1 MEITLIKKLLDYANK
16 PALQDIRWG
25 AVGYVALITTIINL
39 MMLFIPIYILQ
50 IFDRVIIARSV
61 DTLLAMAVGMSVIL
75 LIVGTLETYRAYLQV
90 RISNHMDIELG
101 KKLMSAM
108 SSLAIQTSKVSTQ
121 PLSDLNQIRM
131 FVTSTRGGIVSF
143 FDAPWIPVFLIIVYI
158 IHPML
163 GFVMLGFMATFFILT
178 YLSEL
183 SVAPASIAANEANS
197 IATAKAMDTLKNA
210 QVVNAM
216 GMHGTMQRIWQ
227 KYKFQ
232 SIGINS
238 DASEKNAKY
247 DAMATT
253 LQQAQMVV
261 IFSVGAYLVIM
272 NDLSIGG
279 MIAANILSSRGSQP
293 FQSLISG
300 WKSFGHSSIALDR
313 LNELL
318 SIYYSESK
326 GMQLPE
332 PKGKVALENVYYRP
346 GGSKVAIIQGVSL
359 NFDAGDFV
367 GIIGPNGSGKS
378 TLAKLIV
385 GVYQPVSGH
394 VRLDDAELSDWDR
407 EILGQYIGYL
417 PQDVL
422 LFDGSIKDNISRF
435 LDVEDK
441 LVIEAAQLAGV
452 HKMILNLSDGY
463 ETKIGQGGIQLSGGQ
478 MQRIALA
485 RAFFGTPKLLVLD
498 EPNASLDSAGE
509 KALFGALKRA
519 KESGITIVAITHK
532 PNLLFNADK
541 ICTMMQGKITSVKSP
556 SEVLENFKNKTPLL
570 QNKANGQEK

>member
-1 MEITLIKKLLDYANK
+1 MIKKLLDYVNK
-16 PALQDIRWG
+16 PALQDIRWS
-25 AVGYVALITTIINL
+25 AVAYVAIITTIINL

-61 DTLLAMAVGMSVIL
+61 DTLIAMGVGMSVIL
-75 LIVGTLETYRAYLQV
+75 LIIGTLETYRAYLQV
-90 RISNHMDIELG
+90 RISNHLDIEVG

-108 SSLAIQTSKVSTQ
+108 SNLAIQTSKVSTQ

-158 IHPML
+158 IHPVL
-163 GFVMLGFMATFFILT
+163 GLVMLGFMTTFFVLT

-197 IATAKAMDTLKNA
+197 LATAKAMDTLKNA

-216 GMHGTMQRIWQ
+216 GMHLTMQKMWQ

-279 MIAANILSSRGSQP
+279 MIAANMLSSRGSQP

-318 SIYYSESK
+318 SAYYSESK
-326 GMQLPE
+326 GMHLPE
-332 PKGKVALENVYYRP
+332 PKGKIGLENVYYRP
-346 GGSKVAIIQGVSL
+346 AGAKVAIIQGVSL
-359 NFDAGDFV
+359 QLGAGKFL

-385 GVYQPVSGH
+385 GVYQPISGH
-394 VRLDDAELSDWDR
+394 VRLDGAELSDWDR
-407 EILGQYIGYL
+407 EVLGQYVGYL
-417 PQDVL
+417 PQEVL

-441 LVIEAAQLAGV
+441 LIIEAAQLAGV
-452 HKMILNLSDGY
+452 HEMILMLSDGY
-463 ETKIGQGGIQLSGGQ
+463 DTKIGQGGIQLSGGQ

-485 RAFFGTPKLLVLD
+485 RAFFGKPKLLVLD

-509 KALFGALKRA
+509 KALFEALKKA
-519 KESGITIVAITHK
+519 KASGITIVAITHK

-541 ICTMMQGKITSVKSP
+541 ICTMIQGKITSVGSP
-556 SEVLENFKNKTPLL
+556 SEVLPNFRNKGPLPY
-570 QNKANGQEK
+570 KKTDGQEK